1 MGRYLDKVRCF
12 AYIQG
17 NCSDVDEGSHAITSS
32 CRIEICLMLF
42 WGVVKRSLAWL
53 DFGLTPGS

>member
-17 NCSDVDEGSHAITSS
+17 NCSDVDEASHAITGS
-32 CRIEICLMLF
+32 CRIEICLILL
-42 WGVVKRSLAWL
+42 WGVVKRSLA
-53 DFGLTPGS
+53 